1 MGVNKID
8 KINDYSCKSFNQYT
22 GPTSL
27 FDKSNIFFA
36 SNGQGKSSFALGVE
50 AEYLK
55 SYDSS
60 NYRIYNRNYIENHL
74 LLEDRSGIK
83 GVVANFGGQ
92 NVDIEKKIKPLV
104 QERDTFKSEI
114 DKLTIDNSRLV
125 IATETAIEDIF
136 KRRKG
141 KANIQKK
148 THRDGVHEKV
158 VSLWVADYDAAL
170 KRFPDEK
177 YNEIDGEKDFSENLD
192 IINAITVPSI
202 TAPVDYEI
210 DQSELIIGKT
220 YDEVNI
226 PSGSVVS
233 WLEAGLGIHQ
243 DKDTCEFCLGTLD
256 ATEIQERV
264 NYYLKNEQSVDRR
277 KLETLSS
284 QIAQLIGHVQAAI
297 DNREVLIAALDDNE
311 NIVSVLDELDKQID
325 TLETYL
331 STIKSKIDDMPSAFT
346 IDAPAIQQAVVA
358 CKTSFEAVQK
368 AKDNQKQ
375 LFEEKINRLEIL
387 VKGSIGYEIKNS
399 TLIATNCDQYKNNN
413 DTIRELESK
422 VNAKNAE
429 IQRLRDSKSDLADF
443 ADYVNGVLD
452 DVGVGFKLT
461 LNNKSYLL
469 KHSINGSEL
478 SLEDI
483 SEGERNLLSLV
494 YFYYEMLSADKSN
507 LKNNIELVIVDDPT
521 SSMDDEN
528 RFYILELIKS
538 IISSPNIQSF
548 VFTHS
553 WRDYCDLCY
562 GKDANQGVKKFE
574 IRKVN
579 GVSAVEISNSVMTP
593 YRKLFKEVY
602 DFSQKQLTDV
612 SSEESLHMPNTMRR
626 VLEEYLRFN
635 VDIEFATQ
643 AKYNEIARVLL
654 EQEVVNISA
663 NNEAKIKTL
672 LSVCNILSHGT
683 PRNRSASEIHA
694 SARFLMNRLKDINKY
709 HFDEMKS

>member
-60 NYRIYNRNYIENHL
+60 NYRIYNKNYIENHL
-74 LLEDRSGIK
+74 LLEDRSGIR

-104 QERDTFKSEI
+104 KERDYFKSEI
-114 DKLTIDNSRLV
+114 DRLSVDNSKL
-125 IATETAIEDIF
+125 ISATETAIEDIF

-141 KANIQKK
+141 RANIQKK

-158 VSLWVADYDAAL
+158 VSLWVAEYNAAL
-170 KRFPDEK
+170 KLFPDEK

-202 TAPVDYEI
+202 TTPPDYEI
-210 DQSELIIGKT
+210 DQSEVIVGKT
-220 YDEVNI
+220 YDKVSI
-226 PSGSVVS
+226 PSGNVVS
-233 WLEAGLGIHQ
+233 WLEVGLGIHQ
-243 DKDTCEFCLGTLD
+243 GKDTCEFCLGALD
-256 ATEIQERV
+256 TTEIQKRV
-264 NYYLKNEQSVDRR
+264 SSYLKNEQSVDCR
-277 KLETLSS
+277 KLEKLSS
-284 QIAQLIGHVQAAI
+284 QIAQLIGYVKAVTDDH
-297 DNREVLIAALDDNE
+297 EVLIAALGNNE
-311 NIVSVLDELDKQID
+311 NTNSVLNELVKQTDI
-325 TLETYL
+325 LETYL
-331 STIKSKIDDMPSAFT
+331 STLKSKIDDMPSAFT
-346 IDAPAIQQAVVA
+346 IDAPAIQQAVAA
-358 CKTSFEAVQK
+358 CKTSFAAIQK
-368 AKDNQKQ
+368 AKDRQKQ

-399 TLIATNCDQYKNNN
+399 TLIANNCDQYKNNN

-422 VNAKNAE
+422 VEAKNTE

-452 DVGVGFKLT
+452 DVGAGFKLT
-461 LNNKSYLL
+461 LNSKSYLL

-494 YFYYEMLSADKSN
+494 YFYYEMLSDDKSN

-574 IRKVN
+574 IRKVK
-579 GVSAVEISNSVMTP
+579 GVSTVEISNSVMTP

-602 DFSQKQLTDV
+602 DFSQKQLADV
-612 SSEESLHMPNTMRR
+612 SSEESLHMPNAMRR
-626 VLEEYLRFN
+626 VLEEYLRFKIG
-635 VDIEFATQ
+635 IEFATQ

-654 EQEVVNISA
+654 GQEVVNISA
-663 NNEAKIKTL
+663 NNEVKIKTL

-683 PRNRSASEIHA
+683 PHSRSTSEIHA
-694 SARFLMNRLKDINKY
+694 SARFLMRRLEDIDKY
-709 HFDEMKS
+709 HYDKMRS

>member
-1 MGVNKID
+1 MDIIKID
-8 KINDYSCKSFNQYT
+8 KVNDYSCKSFNQYT

-27 FDKSNIFFA
+27 FGKSNIFFA
-36 SNGQGKSSFALGVE
+36 SNGQGKSSFALGIE

-60 NYRIYNRNYIENHL
+60 NYRIYNKDYIENHL

-83 GVVANFGGQ
+83 GVVANFGGR
-92 NVDIEKKIKPLV
+92 NVDIEKKVKPLV

-114 DKLTIDNSRLV
+114 DKLGIDNSKLV
-125 IATETAIEDIF
+125 SSTETAIEDIF

-148 THRDGVHEKV
+148 THKDGVHEKV
-158 VSLWVADYDAAL
+158 VSLWVAEYNAAL
-170 KRFPDEK
+170 KLFPDEK

-192 IINAITVPSI
+192 IINTITVPSI
-202 TAPVDYEI
+202 TTPIDYEI
-210 DQSELIIGKT
+210 DQSELIIGKK
-220 YDEVNI
+220 YNEVNI
-226 PSGSVVS
+226 PSGDVVS
-233 WLEAGLGIHQ
+233 WLEVGLGIHQ
-243 DKDTCEFCLGTLD
+243 GKDTCEFCLGTLD
-256 ATEIQERV
+256 ATEIHERI
-264 NYYLKNEQSVDRR
+264 NSYLKNEQSVDRR
-277 KLETLSS
+277 KLETLSN
-284 QIAQLIGHVQAAI
+284 QIAQLIVYVQAAI
-297 DNREVLIAALDDNE
+297 NDRKMLIAALDDNE
-311 NIVSVLDELDKQID
+311 NIVSVLDELAKQTD

-331 STIKSKIDDMPSAFT
+331 SIVKNKIDDMPSAFT
-346 IDAPAIQQAVVA
+346 IDGPAIRQAVAVCKASFVA
-358 CKTSFEAVQK
+358 IQK

-399 TLIATNCDQYKNNN
+399 TLIADNCSQYKNNN

-422 VNAKNAE
+422 VKAKNAE

-443 ADYVNGVLD
+443 ADYVNGVLG
-452 DVGVGFKLT
+452 DVGIGFRLA
-461 LNNKSYLL
+461 LNDKSYLL

-478 SLEDI
+478 SLDDI

-494 YFYYEMLSADKSN
+494 YFYYEMLSDDKSN

-574 IRKVN
+574 IRKVD
-579 GVSAVEISNSVMTP
+579 GVSTVEVSNSVMMP

-602 DFSQKQLTDV
+602 DFSQKQLADV
-612 SSEESLHMPNTMRR
+612 SSEESLHMPNAMRR
-626 VLEEYLRFN
+626 VLEEYLRFKIG
-635 VDIEFATQ
+635 IEFATQ

-654 EQEVVNISA
+654 GQEVVNISA
-663 NNEAKIKTL
+663 NNEVKIKTL

-683 PRNRSASEIHA
+683 PHSRNTSEIHA
-694 SARFLMNRLKDINKY
+694 SARFLMRRLEDIDNY
-709 HFDEMKS
+709 HYDKMRS

>member
-36 SNGQGKSSFALGVE
+36 SNGQGKSSFALGIE

-60 NYRIYNRNYIENHL
+60 NYRIYNKNYIENHL

-114 DKLTIDNSRLV
+114 DKLAIDNSKLV

-192 IINAITVPSI
+192 NINAIAVPSI
-202 TAPVDYEI
+202 TTPADYEI

-264 NYYLKNEQSVDRR
+264 NSYLKNEQSVDRR

-422 VNAKNAE
+422 VKAKNAE

>member
-22 GPTSL
+22 GPASL

-60 NYRIYNRNYIENHL
+60 NYRIYNKNYIENHL
-74 LLEDRSGIK
+74 LLEDKSGIR

-92 NVDIEKKIKPLV
+92 NVDIEKKIKPLE

-114 DKLTIDNSRLV
+114 DKLAIDNSKLV
-125 IATETAIEDIF
+125 TATETAIEDIF

-170 KRFPDEK
+170 KRFPGEK

-202 TAPVDYEI
+202 TTPLDHEI
-210 DQSELIIGKT
+210 DQSKLIIGKT
-220 YDEVNI
+220 YDKVSI
-226 PSGSVVS
+226 PSSNVVS
-233 WLEAGLGIHQ
+233 WLEAGLDIHQ

-264 NYYLKNEQSVDRR
+264 NSYLKNKQSVDRR
-277 KLETLSS
+277 KLETLSN

-297 DNREVLIAALDDNE
+297 DNREVLIATFDGNE
-311 NIVSVLDELDKQID
+311 NIVSALDELSRQTD

-331 STIKSKIDDMPSAFT
+331 SIIKSKIDDMSSAFT
-346 IDAPAIQQAVVA
+346 IDALVIQKAAAA
-358 CKTSFEAVQK
+358 CKTSFEAIQK
-368 AKDNQKQ
+368 VKDRQKQ

-399 TLIATNCDQYKNNN
+399 TLIANNCNQYKNNN

-422 VNAKNAE
+422 VKAKNAE

-443 ADYVNGVLD
+443 ADYINGVLD
-452 DVGVGFKLT
+452 DVGAGFKLT
-461 LNNKSYLL
+461 LNSKSYLL

-494 YFYYEMLSADKSN
+494 YFYYEMLSDDKSN

-528 RFYILELIKS
+528 RFYILELVKS

-562 GKDANQGVKKFE
+562 GKDTNQGVKKFE

-579 GVSAVEISNSVMTP
+579 GISTVEISNSVITP

-602 DFSQKQLTDV
+602 DFSQKQLADV
-612 SSEESLHMPNTMRR
+612 SFEESLHMPNTMRR

-635 VDIEFATQ
+635 IDIEFATQ

-654 EQEVVNISA
+654 GQEIVNISV

-683 PRNRSASEIHA
+683 PRSRSVSEIHA

>member
-60 NYRIYNRNYIENHL
+60 NYRIYNKNYIENHL
-74 LLEDRSGIK
+74 LLEDRSGIR

-104 QERDTFKSEI
+104 KERDYSKSEI
-114 DKLTIDNSRLV
+114 DRLSVDNSKL
-125 IATETAIEDIF
+125 ISATETAIEDIF

-141 KANIQKK
+141 RANIQKK

-158 VSLWVADYDAAL
+158 VSLWVADYNFAL

-202 TAPVDYEI
+202 TTPPDYEI
-210 DQSELIIGKT
+210 DQSEVIVGKT
-220 YDEVNI
+220 YDKVSI
-226 PSGSVVS
+226 PSGNVVS

-243 DKDTCEFCLGTLD
+243 GKDTCEFCLGALD
-256 ATEIQERV
+256 TTEIQKRV
-264 NYYLKNEQSVDRR
+264 SSYLKNEQSVDCR
-277 KLETLSS
+277 KLEKLSS
-284 QIAQLIGHVQAAI
+284 QIAQLIGYVKAVTDDH
-297 DNREVLIAALDDNE
+297 EVLIAALGNNE
-311 NIVSVLDELDKQID
+311 NTNSVLNELVKQTDI
-325 TLETYL
+325 LETYL
-331 STIKSKIDDMPSAFT
+331 STLKSKIDDMPSAFT
-346 IDAPAIQQAVVA
+346 IDAPAIQQAVAA
-358 CKTSFEAVQK
+358 CKTSFAAIQK
-368 AKDNQKQ
+368 AKDRQKQ

-399 TLIATNCDQYKNNN
+399 TLIANNCDQYKNNN

-422 VNAKNAE
+422 VEAKNTE

-452 DVGVGFKLT
+452 DVGAGFKLT
-461 LNNKSYLL
+461 LNSKSYLL

-494 YFYYEMLSADKSN
+494 YFYYEMLSDDKSN

-574 IRKVN
+574 IRKVK
-579 GVSAVEISNSVMTP
+579 GVSTVEISNSVMTP

-602 DFSQKQLTDV
+602 DFSQKQLADV
-612 SSEESLHMPNTMRR
+612 SPEESLHMPNTMRR

-635 VDIEFATQ
+635 IDIEFATQ

-683 PRNRSASEIHA
+683 PRSRSVSEIHA

>member
-1 MGVNKID
+1 M
-8 KINDYSCKSFNQYT
+8 
-22 GPTSL
+22 
-27 FDKSNIFFA
+27 
-36 SNGQGKSSFALGVE
+36 
-50 AEYLK
+50 
-55 SYDSS
+55 
-60 NYRIYNRNYIENHL
+60 
-74 LLEDRSGIK
+74 
-83 GVVANFGGQ
+83 
-92 NVDIEKKIKPLV
+92 
-104 QERDTFKSEI
+104 
-114 DKLTIDNSRLV
+114 
-125 IATETAIEDIF
+125 
-136 KRRKG
+136 
-141 KANIQKK
+141 
-148 THRDGVHEKV
+148 HEKV

-210 DQSELIIGKT
+210 DQSELIIGKI

-264 NYYLKNEQSVDRR
+264 NSYLKNEQSVDRR

-297 DNREVLIAALDDNE
+297 DNREVLIAALDDSE

-346 IDAPAIQQAVVA
+346 IDAPAIQQAIVA

-422 VNAKNAE
+422 VKAKNAE

-494 YFYYEMLSADKSN
+494 YFYYEMLSDDKSS

-635 VDIEFATQ
+635 IDIEFATQ

-683 PRNRSASEIHA
+683 PRSRSASEIHA

-709 HFDEMKS
+709 HFDEMRS

>member
-1 MGVNKID
+1 MTD
-8 KINDYSCKSFNQYT
+8 D
-22 GPTSL
+22 
-27 FDKSNIFFA
+27 
-36 SNGQGKSSFALGVE
+36 
-50 AEYLK
+50 
-55 SYDSS
+55 
-60 NYRIYNRNYIENHL
+60 H
-74 LLEDRSGIK
+74 
-83 GVVANFGGQ
+83 
-92 NVDIEKKIKPLV
+92 
-104 QERDTFKSEI
+104 
-114 DKLTIDNSRLV
+114 
-125 IATETAIEDIF
+125 
-136 KRRKG
+136 
-141 KANIQKK
+141 
-148 THRDGVHEKV
+148 
-158 VSLWVADYDAAL
+158 
-170 KRFPDEK
+170 
-177 YNEIDGEKDFSENLD
+177 
-192 IINAITVPSI
+192 
-202 TAPVDYEI
+202 
-210 DQSELIIGKT
+210 
-220 YDEVNI
+220 
-226 PSGSVVS
+226 
-233 WLEAGLGIHQ
+233 
-243 DKDTCEFCLGTLD
+243 
-256 ATEIQERV
+256 
-264 NYYLKNEQSVDRR
+264 
-277 KLETLSS
+277 
-284 QIAQLIGHVQAAI
+284 
-297 DNREVLIAALDDNE
+297 EVLIAALGNNE
-311 NIVSVLDELDKQID
+311 NTNSVLNELVKQTDI
-325 TLETYL
+325 LETYL
-331 STIKSKIDDMPSAFT
+331 STLKSKIDDMPSAFT
-346 IDAPAIQQAVVA
+346 IDAPAIQQAVAA
-358 CKTSFEAVQK
+358 CKTSFAAIQK
-368 AKDNQKQ
+368 AKDRQKQ

-399 TLIATNCDQYKNNN
+399 TLIANNCDQYKNNN

-422 VNAKNAE
+422 VKAKNTE

-452 DVGVGFKLT
+452 DVGAGFKLT
-461 LNNKSYLL
+461 LNSKSYLL

-494 YFYYEMLSADKSN
+494 YFYYEMLSDDKSN

-574 IRKVN
+574 IRKVK
-579 GVSAVEISNSVMTP
+579 GVSTVEISNSVMTP

-602 DFSQKQLTDV
+602 DFSQKQLADV

-635 VDIEFATQ
+635 IDIEFATQ

-654 EQEVVNISA
+654 EQEVVNIST

-683 PRNRSASEIHA
+683 PRSRSVSEIHA